1 MQVSSKS
8 LDVLVSGGIC
18 LCLCASLRAQ
28 GIPEPPLIFYGTIR
42 NAAQNNLRMTSGSL
56 SWQVRKVSTGRTIGL
71 STIVSN
77 YPGFSYVL
85 EVPAE
90 TIISGPVSSNAL
102 DLTAATNAFDRAQ
115 VFYNGAPVIFA
126 LPMQSTFSASS
137 RQRGRIE
144 RIDFTVS
151 IPCVDDDGNG
161 LCDDWELRYFGFIG
175 LDPNADDDGDGMRN
189 RAEYQA
195 GSDPNN
201 KGSAFQF
208 IHYQAL
214 ADGAMQVDWESA
226 DGRLYRLWRGTNV
239 VQLLNASSLTLVR
252 SNLVA
257 TPPLNTFI
265 DSNTVPAG
273 PYFYRLELEQ

>member
-1 MQVSSKS
+1 MGRLQHGGLFLATCLS
-8 LDVLVSGGIC
+8 LG
-18 LCLCASLRAQ
+18 AQ

-42 NAAQNNLRMTSGSL
+42 NTAVNNLRMTSGVL
-56 SWQVRKVSTGRTIGL
+56 NWQVRKVSTGRTINL

-102 DLTAATNAFDRAQ
+102 DLTAATNMFDRAQ
-115 VFYNGAPVIFA
+115 VFYNGAPIAFVV
-126 LPMQSTFSASS
+126 PSQNSFSASS

-144 RIDFTVS
+144 RVDLTVA
-151 IPCVDDDGNG
+151 IPCADDDGNG

-175 LDPNADDDGDGMRN
+175 VDPNADDDGDGMRN
-189 RAEYQA
+189 RAEYLA
-195 GSDPNN
+195 GSDPNDRN
-201 KGSAFQF
+201 SSFQF
-208 IHYQAL
+208 ISYQAL
-214 ADGAMQVDWESA
+214 PDGSMQVDWESA

-239 VQLLNASSLTLVR
+239 LQLLNASSLTLVR

-265 DSNTVPAG
+265 DSNAVPPG